1 MKLKE
6 FQEKHGI
13 KRIDF
18 EKVMPVEYD
27 EQHSSDNLICPY
39 CGSENELEGEYLE
52 KVLNGTP
59 FQCGNCDKWFYAE
72 GEMTIESTCT
82 PMENKV
88 LEPYIKRNIMRSY
101 KYMDECDR
109 LGCEWDRPYGV
120 VEYETYREYARPLF
134 ENEKIDSSSAAC
146 GQKLTVDIEEAEVK
160 AEEEKVRERRE
171 ILRCAQNDRNERENK
186 ERKATSKVREAPTE
200 ANAVS
205 EGKRNERENNERA
218 MLYKKRIEECKN
230 VKQIA
235 AEMRMTESMVK
246 NRLRKY
252 GLTKGTAE
260 NLKNV

>member
-18 EKVMPVEYD
+18 EKVMPAEYD

-134 ENEKIDSSSAAC
+134 ENEKIDSLAVS
-146 GQKLTVDIEEAEVK
+146 
-160 AEEEKVRERRE
+160 
-171 ILRCAQNDRNERENK
+171 QNDRENEEP
-186 ERKATSKVREAPTE
+186 KAMKAESEKVTPPRTE

-205 EGKRNERENNERA
+205 KGKRNERENNERA

>member
-18 EKVMPVEYD
+18 EKVMPAEYD

-101 KYMDECDR
+101 KHMDECDR

-134 ENEKIDSSSAAC
+134 ENERIDSSSAAC

-160 AEEEKVRERRE
+160 AEEEK
-171 ILRCAQNDRNERENK
+171 A
-186 ERKATSKVREAPTE
+186 
-200 ANAVS
+200 
-205 EGKRNERENNERA
+205 RNERENNEKA
-218 MLYKKRIEECKN
+218 ILYKKRIEEGKTA
-230 VKQIA
+230 KQIS
-235 AEMRMTESMVK
+235 AELEMTESMVK

-252 GLTKGTAE
+252 GIVKGKE
-260 NLKNV
+260 EKEKNV